1 MRQAGRYMP
10 QYRKLRKAHSI
21 LDLCHNPELA
31 AAITL
36 QPVERLGVDA
46 AIIFADILLPFEPL
60 RLGLRFAAGEGPLID
75 RPIRDASDV
84 ARLPS
89 FNVEAELGF
98 VLDAIRLARRALPAD
113 VPLIGFAGAPFTL
126 ASYAIEGGASRTFT
140 KTKQFM
146 YQTPDA
152 WHLLLSK
159 LAELVGEYLAA
170 QARAGAQALQLFD
183 SWVGCL
189 SPDDYRTYVQPH
201 SRKALSLTK
210 DTGVPLIHFGTG
222 TATFLEDF
230 AAAGGDVISIDW
242 RIPLDAAWS
251 RVGDRAIQGNLEPAA
266 LLAPA
271 AERTRQV
278 RDILK
283 RAAGRPGHIFNLGHG
298 VLPETDVAAVRA
310 VVDLVHGG

>member
-1 MRQAGRYMP
+1 M
-10 QYRKLRKAHSI
+10 
-21 LDLCHNPELA
+21 
-31 AAITL
+31 
-36 QPVERLGVDA
+36 
-46 AIIFADILLPFEPL
+46 
-60 RLGLRFAAGEGPLID
+60 
-75 RPIRDASDV
+75 
-84 ARLPS
+84 
-89 FNVEAELGF
+89 
-98 VLDAIRLARRALPAD
+98 DAIRLARRELPAD

-140 KTKQFM
+140 KTKRFM
-146 YQTPDA
+146 YQTPDT

-159 LAELVGEYLAA
+159 LADVVGRFLAA

-201 SRKALSLTK
+201 SRKALTIASAAK
-210 DTGVPLIHFGTG
+210 VPLIHFGTG

-242 RIPLDAAWS
+242 RIPLDAAWA
-251 RVGDRAIQGNLEPAA
+251 RIETRAIQGNLEPAA

-278 RDILK
+278 RDILT
-283 RAAGRPGHIFNLGHG
+283 RAGGRPGHIFNLGHG
-298 VLPETDVAAVRA
+298 ILPETDVAAVRA
-310 VVDLVHGG
+310 VVELVHGG